1 MRFEDALDHP
11 PDATLTPR
19 DKLLAA
25 LAMYDEGVAMQ
36 RLTFKRRFPEL
47 AEEEL
52 EKKLASW
59 LAREDE
65 SP

>member
-1 MRFEDALDHP
+1 MQLDDALDRLADEP
-11 PDATLTPR
+11 QSPR

-25 LAMYDEGVAMQ
+25 LEMYDGGVAMQ
-36 RLTFKRRFPEL
+36 RLTIQRRFPDLTEAEL
-47 AEEEL
+47 QR
-52 EKKLASW
+52 KLDGW

>member
-1 MRFEDALDHP
+1 MRFEDAINRL
-11 PDATLTPR
+11 PDVPLTPR

-25 LAMYDEGVAMQ
+25 LEMYDAGIAMQ
-36 RLTFKRRFPEL
+36 RLNFQRHFPEL
-47 AEEEL
+47 TEKEL
-52 EKKLASW
+52 EHKLEGW

>member
-1 MRFEDALDHP
+1 MRFEDALAHLP
-11 PDATLTPR
+11 AEPLSPR

-25 LAMYDEGVAMQ
+25 LEMYEEGIATQ
-36 RLTFKRRFPEL
+36 RLSLERRFPDATAQEIDSEL
-47 AEEEL
+47 NR
-52 EKKLASW
+52 W